1 MFKYFKRYVFT
12 IVCMFAAMMLSAQ
25 TVSGK
30 KDIAV
35 FRLSHSLYVP
45 SEVAARI
52 DQRIIGAV
60 TSFKR
65 FNVIGMEYRLASND
79 IVSFIDQI
87 KKTKEHQSEVSE
99 TVLSGEEAFTRAD
112 WERLTGAFLVFAP
125 RITDYD
131 ERLIFEE
138 TEVEGKKVLKKY
150 WTVRIEGAISILDIS
165 GSTG

>member
-1 MFKYFKRYVFT
+1 
-12 IVCMFAAMMLSAQ
+12 MLSAQ

-35 FRLSHSLYVP
+35 FRLSHSGYVP
-45 SEVAARI
+45 SEVASRI
-52 DQRIIGAV
+52 DQRIIDVV

-65 FNVIGMEYRLASND
+65 FNVIGMEYRLNSNN

-87 KKTKEHQSEVSE
+87 KRMKEQRSEISE

-131 ERLIFEE
+131 ERLMFEE
-138 TEVEGKKVLKKY
+138 TVVEGKKVIKKY
-150 WTVRIEGAISILDIS
+150 WIVRIEGAISILDVC
-165 GSTG
+165 G

>member
-1 MFKYFKRYVFT
+1 MFKYSKRYIFV
-12 IVCMFAAMMLSAQ
+12 IVYVILATLLSAQ

-35 FRLSHSLYVP
+35 FRLSHSGYVP

-52 DQRIIGAV
+52 DQRIIDVV

-65 FNVIGMEYRLASND
+65 FNVIGMEYRLNSNN

-87 KKTKEHQSEVSE
+87 KRMKEQQSEISE

-125 RITDYD
+125 GLPTMMNV
-131 ERLIFEE
+131 LC
-138 TEVEGKKVLKKY
+138 LKK
-150 WTVRIEGAISILDIS
+150 L
-165 GSTG
+165 